1 MNVIRVTPYLLFS
14 CVRSNAH
21 SIKAFL
27 CWFGKLAHPRLPALL
42 QVWPGQALAT
52 GESQA

>member
-14 CVRSNAH
+14 CVRSN
-21 SIKAFL
+21 SAFL